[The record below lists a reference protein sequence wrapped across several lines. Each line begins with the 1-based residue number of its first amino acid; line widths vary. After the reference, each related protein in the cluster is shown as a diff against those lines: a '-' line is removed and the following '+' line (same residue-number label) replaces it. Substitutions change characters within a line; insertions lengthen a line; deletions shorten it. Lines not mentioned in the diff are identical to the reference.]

1 VRDALSLLDQAIA
14 HGGGEVSA
22 EQVRAMLGLADRGRV
37 LDLFERVMTGD
48 ARGAL
53 AELAAQYAAGADP
66 MAVLRDLAEVTHWIS
81 VVKIAPESAED
92 PTVSPDERA
101 RGLAF
106 AERLGMRALTR
117 AWQML
122 IKALE
127 EVANAPNAMMAA
139 EMALIRLTHV
149 ADLPTPEE
157 LVRRLS
163 AAPSA
168 PETAAQPA
176 PAPGPGR
183 SATAGARRQGGGAH
197 GGGAH
202 GGGGQGAA
210 SARQGGAATPAPG
223 RHRARPSPSGEPAAA
238 PDHAPLARF
247 AAFEDILALI
257 RDQRDMQLLVEVE
270 AGVRLVRYAP
280 GRIEFEP
287 AAAAAP
293 DLASRLAQRLQA
305 WTGARWGVSVVGSG
319 GAPTIA
325 ERRAAERDAMTA
337 QAMSHPLVQAVL
349 AAFPGAEIR
358 DIRPLGAGEPPP
370 PLHPEPGDDSYE
382 AGYIEAWD
390 PDDPFAEE
398 T

>member
-1 VRDALSLLDQAIA
+1 
-14 HGGGEVSA
+14 
-22 EQVRAMLGLADRGRV
+22 
-37 LDLFERVMTGD
+37 
-48 ARGAL
+48 
-53 AELAAQYAAGADP
+53 
-66 MAVLRDLAEVTHWIS
+66 
-81 VVKIAPESAED
+81 
-92 PTVSPDERA
+92 
-101 RGLAF
+101 
-106 AERLGMRALTR
+106 MRALTR

-149 ADLPTPEE
+149 ADLPPPEE

-163 AAPSA
+163 SAPSA
-168 PETAAQPA
+168 PQAAPRPA
-176 PAPGPGR
+176 PAAGPAPGPGG
-183 SATAGARRQGGGAH
+183 SATAGAGQGGGAH
-197 GGGAH
+197 S
-202 GGGGQGAA
+202 GGGQGAA
-210 SARQGGAATPAPG
+210 PSGQGGAATA
-223 RHRARPSPSGEPAAA
+223 RARTAPRPAEPDTRHEPAAT
-238 PDHAPLARF
+238 PDHAPLPRF

-270 AGVRLVRYAP
+270 AGVRLVHYAP

-325 ERRAAERDAMTA
+325 ERRAAERNAMTA

-370 PLHPEPGDDSYE
+370 PLHPAPGDDSYE